1 DKQRPAVRRKK
12 GLNSLQEYFSEIF
25 FSRWSLLSARAISLG
40 TGTCGF
46 STLSASVS
54 HLLPH
59 PEIKLSSLGEPGTV
73 QTCQTCLHPFFFSR
87 FLLPPSSPKLIS
99 VAADS
104 GGRAFPPRRWLRS
117 HEESGG
123 WYWKGRKSES
133 WIPLGRSL
141 LHLYSY
147 SPATPSS
154 NRLCCM

>member
-1 DKQRPAVRRKK
+1 
-12 GLNSLQEYFSEIF
+12 
-25 FSRWSLLSARAISLG
+25 
-40 TGTCGF
+40 GF

-87 FLLPPSSPKLIS
+87 FLLLSFSLKFICVS
-99 VAADS
+99 ADP
-104 GGRAFPPRRWLRS
+104 GGRAFPPHLWFRS
-117 HEESGG
+117 NEESGG
-123 WYWKGRKSES
+123 WFWKGRKTGS

-154 NRLCCM
+154 SRLCCM